1 MMLSLG
7 SSYRRETLLG
17 VSPVVNYFCLT
28 IILPIII
35 GSFMMLHI
43 TDAKRLAKIR
53 KILET
58 SKAIAVQDDGYL
70 LVFPFRGDRAL
81 VGLEGE
87 IVYYQER
94 DQLIT
99 GFQPNDNPSELLPY
113 IQRVNRRVYY
123 LYTLTT
129 PLEER
134 KKKAEDALIRKLVAQ
149 GRIPEPV
156 AG

>member
-1 MMLSLG
+1 
-7 SSYRRETLLG
+7 
-17 VSPVVNYFCLT
+17 
-28 IILPIII
+28 
-35 GSFMMLHI
+35 MLHI

-81 VGLEGE
+81 VGLAGE

-99 GFQPNDNPSELLPY
+99 GFQPTNNPSELLPY

-123 LYTLTT
+123 LYTLTI